1 MVYRRRG
8 ALETGRALS
17 IARVLRLTIRVVA
30 ALALATG
37 AVLCAAWF
45 AGVPVVRHGVP
56 GWSRTSLDSA
66 AWLTVA
72 GLGLLATTIRG
83 ARRSANILG
92 AVLVFAVTAAIAGYQ
107 FNGPSYSARL
117 AFLLTGAGL
126 LLHRKPLGVVRAVL
140 VGLSGAIV
148 IAIAS
153 AGLLAKFPAL
163 SEGLPWLGG
172 AAAMAA
178 PIASGLILVGI
189 GLTSLSWFTAGD
201 ALPPRGIPLMAGALG
216 LLLTF
221 GLWQATLR
229 SERVHVR
236 AVVQEKAELLRDAT
250 AARLTERV
258 HALERMARRWETSG
272 PPSEAEWRADAVLH
286 REHAGDYEAL
296 AWIDA
301 DGIVRWV
308 EPMPGH
314 AKVVGTSA
322 TSTPQRRAAWEQART
337 SGQPVI
343 TPAITLKVGGR
354 GFVVFV
360 PIGHDGPFAGVI
372 AGVLTKD
379 RFFER
384 MLPAGTDVGL
394 EITEDGVPVFLSK
407 TELHPSSQLFASG
420 AIAIGVG
427 TRWRLR
433 VLPGK
438 ALFDHQR
445 TLLPAGVLGAGITV
459 SLLLM
464 VTAFLLESSLR
475 QAVRLRASHQEIA
488 SQSEALAAQA
498 DALRLAR
505 DEALAATYAKSTF
518 LATMSHEIR
527 TPMNGI
533 LGIAGLLVDTPLA
546 EDQRRLVQSMQES
559 GESLLTIINDV
570 LDFSKIEAGKLTLER
585 AIFEPRLIVE
595 DTLRLLGVAARNKR
609 LALSGMIAPDV
620 PPHLS
625 GDPGRLRQILV
636 NLIGNAIKFTER
648 GTVRVAVTVNAATAD
663 VVVLRVAVADT
674 GVGLSAAQQAGL
686 FETFS
691 QADASTTRKFGGTGL
706 GLAICRQ
713 LVELMG
719 GEIGVE
725 SEAGHGSTFWFTA
738 RLARTSEHEI
748 AAASHAAGL
757 QDAVEPSR
765 PLSILLAEDTPVNQ
779 MVATRML
786 TKLGHRVEV
795 ATNGAEAV
803 AAVAHGRFDVVLMD
817 CLMPEVDGYEA
828 TTRIRA
834 VERGGRLPIV
844 ALTASATIEDR
855 ERCLAAGMD
864 DFISKPVRLVELAA
878 ALARATRTE
887 PVAS

>member
-1 MVYRRRG
+1 
-8 ALETGRALS
+8 LS
-17 IARVLRLTIRVVA
+17 IARVLRLTIRIVA
-30 ALALATG
+30 ALAFAAG
-37 AVLCAAWF
+37 VGLCAAWF
-45 AGVPVVRHGVP
+45 AGVPVILVGVP
-56 GWSRTSLDSA
+56 GWSRTALDPVL
-66 AWLTVA
+66 WLTVS
-72 GLGLLATTIRG
+72 GLGLLATTVSQ
-83 ARRSANILG
+83 ARRAANILG
-92 AVLVFAVTAAIAGYQ
+92 AVIVIAVVAAIAG
-107 FNGPSYSARL
+107 FHLDGPSYSSRL
-117 AFLLTGAGL
+117 AFLLVGAGL
-126 LLHRKPLGVVRAVL
+126 VLHRKPLGVLRAVL
-140 VGLSGAIV
+140 IGLCGAIV
-148 IAIAS
+148 VAIGSA
-153 AGLLAKFPAL
+153 AGLARFPAL
-163 SEGLPWLGG
+163 SEGLPWRGG

-178 PIASGLILVGI
+178 PIAAGLVLVGV
-189 GLTSLSWFTAGD
+189 GLTTLSWFTAGD
-201 ALPPRGIPLMAGALG
+201 ALPPRGLPLVAGALG
-216 LLLTF
+216 LLVTL

-229 SERVHVR
+229 GERAHVR
-236 AVVQEKAELLRDAT
+236 AVVQEKADLLRDAT

-258 HALERMARRWETSG
+258 QALERMARRWEKSG
-272 PPSEAEWRADAVLH
+272 PPTEAVWRADAAIHV
-286 REHAGDYEAL
+286 EHAGDYRAL
-296 AWIDA
+296 VWVDANGIIRWI
-301 DGIVRWV
+301 
-308 EPMPGH
+308 EPLAGLERL
-314 AKVVGTSA
+314 VNTSA
-322 TSTPQRRAAWEQART
+322 FSTPERRVAFDQARQ

-343 TPAITLKVGGR
+343 TPALTLKAGGR

-360 PIGHDGPFAGVI
+360 PIGHRVPFDGVI
-372 AGVLTKD
+372 AGVLTND
-379 RFFER
+379 EFFR
-384 MLPAGTDVGL
+384 RIMPAGTDVAL
-394 EITEDGVPVFLSK
+394 EISEDGVPVFSSG
-407 TELHPSSQLFASG
+407 TVMHPSSETFAS
-420 AIAIGVG
+420 AAVAIGAG
-427 TRWRLR
+427 TGWRLR
-433 VLPGK
+433 VVPGK

-445 TLLPAGVLGAGITV
+445 TLLPFGVLCAGITV

-475 QAVRLRASHQEIA
+475 QGVHLRASHQEIA
-488 SQSEALAAQA
+488 SQSAALAAQA

-505 DEALAATYAKSTF
+505 DEALAATRAKSTF

-546 EDQRRLVQSMQES
+546 EDQRELVQSMQES

-585 AIFEPRLIVE
+585 AILEPRLIVE
-595 DTLRLLGVAARNKR
+595 DALRLLGVSARNKR
-609 LALSGMIAPDV
+609 LTLTGMLAPDV
-620 PPHLS
+620 PVHLS
-625 GDPGRLRQILV
+625 GDPGRLRQILI

-648 GTVRVAVTVNAATAD
+648 GSVTVAVTVNASTAD
-663 VVVLRVAVADT
+663 DVVLRVAVTDT
-674 GVGLSAAQQAGL
+674 GLGLSATQQAGL

-725 SEAGHGSTFWFTA
+725 SEPGHGSTFWFTA
-738 RLARTSEHEI
+738 RLTRTSEEEI

-765 PLSILLAEDTPVNQ
+765 PLSVLLAEDTPLNQ

-795 ATNGAEAV
+795 ANNGAEAV
-803 AAVAHGRFDVVLMD
+803 AAAAHGRFDVVLMD

-834 VERGGRLPIV
+834 AERGSRRLPIV
-844 ALTASATIEDR
+844 ALTANATIEDR

-864 DFISKPVRLVELAA
+864 DFISKPVRLAELAG

-887 PVAS
+887 PLEVTPVP

>member
-1 MVYRRRG
+1 
-8 ALETGRALS
+8 LS
-17 IARVLRLTIRVVA
+17 IAHVLRLAIRLVA
-30 ALALATG
+30 ALALVAG
-37 AVLCAAWF
+37 AGLCAAWF
-45 AGVPVVRHGVP
+45 AGVPLIVQGVP
-56 GWSRTSLDSA
+56 GWSRVALDA
-66 AWLTVA
+66 ALWLTVA
-72 GLGLLATTIRG
+72 GVGLLATTF
-83 ARRSANILG
+83 RSAGRTANILG
-92 AVLVFAVTAAIAGYQ
+92 ALIVAAVVAAIAGYH
-107 FNGPSYSARL
+107 FDGPSYSSRL
-117 AFLLTGAGL
+117 AFLLTGVGL
-126 LLHRKPLGVVRAVL
+126 TFHRRPLGVVRAVL
-140 VGLSGAIV
+140 VGLCGAIV
-148 IAIAS
+148 VAIAS
-153 AGLLAKFPAL
+153 GAMLARFPAL
-163 SEGLPWLGG
+163 SDGLPWLGG

-178 PIASGLILVGI
+178 PIAGGLILVGV
-189 GLTSLSWFTAGD
+189 GMTTLSWFTAGD
-201 ALPPRGIPLMAGALG
+201 ALPPRGLPLVAGALG
-216 LLLTF
+216 LLVTF

-229 SERVHVR
+229 GEREHVR

-258 HALERMARRWETSG
+258 HALERMAQRWETSG
-272 PPSEAEWRADAVLH
+272 PPTEAAWRADAAIHL
-286 REHAGDYEAL
+286 EHAGDYRAIV
-296 AWIDA
+296 WVDA
-301 DGIVRWV
+301 DGFIRWI
-308 EPMPGH
+308 EPLAGLERL
-314 AKVVGTSA
+314 VGSSA
-322 TSTPQRRAAWEQART
+322 FVTPERRVAFDRARH
-337 SGQPVI
+337 SGEPVI
-343 TPAITLKVGGR
+343 TPALTLKAGGR

-360 PIGHDGPFAGVI
+360 PIGHRVPFGGVI
-372 AGVLTKD
+372 CGVLTND
-379 RFFER
+379 QFFER
-384 MLPAGTDVGL
+384 ILPAGTDVAL
-394 EITEDGVPVFLSK
+394 EISEDGVPIFSSQTV
-407 TELHPSSQLFASG
+407 LHPSSQLFASG
-420 AIAIGVG
+420 AVAIGAG

-445 TLLPAGVLGAGITV
+445 TLLPFGVLGAGITV

-475 QAVRLRASHQEIA
+475 QGVRLRASHQEIE
-488 SQSEALAAQA
+488 SQSAALAAQA
-498 DALRLAR
+498 DALRHAR
-505 DEALAATYAKSTF
+505 DEALAATRVKSTF

-546 EDQRRLVQSMQES
+546 DDQRRLVQSMQES

-585 AIFEPRLIVE
+585 AILEPRLIVE

-609 LALSGMIAPDV
+609 LSLSGMIAPDV
-620 PPHLS
+620 PSHLS

-648 GTVRVAVTVNAATAD
+648 GTVTVAVTASAPTGD
-663 VVVLRVAVADT
+663 EVVLRVAVTDT
-674 GVGLSAAQQAGL
+674 GLGLSAAQRARL

-706 GLAICRQ
+706 GLAISRQ

-725 SEAGHGSTFWFTA
+725 SEPGHGSTFWFTA
-738 RLARTSEHEI
+738 RLARTSPHEI
-748 AAASHAAGL
+748 ATASHAAGL

-765 PLSILLAEDTPVNQ
+765 PLSVLLAEDTPLNQ

-795 ATNGAEAV
+795 AGNGAEAV
-803 AAVAHGRFDVVLMD
+803 AAVARGRFDVVLMD

-834 VERGGRLPIV
+834 AERGGSRLPIV

-864 DFISKPVRLVELAA
+864 DFISKPVRLAELAG

-887 PVAS
+887 SIDTAPVSSPVS